1 MQRTSIHACP
11 RRLRP
16 QHRLRPWPAL
26 PAQAQAQVAQL
37 LCRLV
42 QRQRLPKEVRRADP
56 TD

>member
-1 MQRTSIHACP
+1 MQRKPNHACP
-11 RRLRP
+11 RRRWP

-26 PAQAQAQVAQL
+26 PAQAQAKVAQL
-37 LCRLV
+37 LSRLV

>member
-1 MQRTSIHACP
+1 MQRTPIHACP

-56 TD
+56 TG